1 MKKTYTII
9 IAILFSVTTIA
20 KTPKA
25 DRLFDQWDFFNAA
38 KLYETEATK
47 HPSPDVYFKLG
58 ECYRLM
64 NWYKEAKKA
73 YDKVKEAGVYSNPE
87 FYLNYG
93 QILKNNGNYDEAKVA
108 FDTYTSLKPSD
119 PRGKFFSESIGI
131 VTEDHKWDEPVTIS
145 NVTTLNSKNADLS
158 PVLYKKDGV
167 VFTTNRNT
175 PGHDKIYGWTGAN
188 FLDLYYAK
196 KDTNNINFVDVA
208 PFDGKNINQK
218 YHDALAS
225 FTKNFDTIYISKVEK
240 YLKGEDKKLLKIE
253 RNKIFMSTMKDGKWT
268 KEVPFFLNSDLYS
281 VANPFLSPDGKRLY
295 FVSDMLGGY
304 GKTDIYYC
312 PREGNS
318 WGNPINMGPNVNT
331 FNTEKYPNMDA
342 DGNFYFASDGYQGF
356 GGMDICVA
364 LNKNDT
370 LQKAIPMKYPFN
382 SFTNDFGI
390 VFLKDGKSGYFT
402 SNRYEGGKGDD
413 DIYYF
418 DLKRDSVKK
427 DLIIPIYTIG
437 YRPKSIEPEVKFW
450 INSPA
455 NIMAGRRVS
464 ETFPLRN
471 YVFFDL
477 GSTEIPDRYVLLKK
491 DQVKD
496 FKEENLKQYEL
507 MVRSERAKQQ
517 LVVYYNIL
525 NILCDRMAKHPETTV
540 KLDGSSELGPEDGKA
555 MAESVKKYM
564 VGVFGIDAKRIGL
577 EGSFKPKIPSEKPG
591 GVLELTLLREGDR
604 RVSIESSSPALLV
617 EFESGPDTPF
627 KPVEISTVQEA
638 PVDSYVTFNV
648 EGGDKAFVS
657 WTMEIRDD
665 AGNIQY
671 FGPYSR
677 EKVSIPGKTILGAR
691 PEGDYKVTMVGQTKN
706 GNTVRKEASVHMTL
720 WTQSLL
726 VDGLRFSVIFEF
738 DDSRSI
744 NIYRKFLTDF
754 VTPKIPDGSRVII
767 HGHTDIIGE
776 EVHNQ
781 KLSEARANDVTKILQ
796 DALARAGKND
806 VKIEVTAFGEDENVS
821 PFENKFPE
829 ERFYNRTVIIDVI
842 PRDK

>member
-1 MKKTYTII
+1 MKKTYTLI
-9 IAILFSVTTIA
+9 IAVLFSITTIA
-20 KTPKA
+20 QTPKA
-25 DRLFDQWDFFNAA
+25 DRLFEHWDFFNAA
-38 KLYETEATK
+38 KLYETEAAK
-47 HPSPDVYFKLG
+47 NPSADVYFKLG
-58 ECYRLM
+58 ESYRIM
-64 NWYKEAKKA
+64 NWYKEAKTA
-73 YDKVKEAGVYSNPE
+73 YDKVNEAGVYSNPE

-108 FDTYTSLKPSD
+108 FDTYTRLKPSD

-131 VTEDHKWDEPVTIS
+131 VTEDHEWDEPVSVT
-145 NVTTLNSKNADLS
+145 NVAALNSKNADLS
-158 PVLYKKDGV
+158 PVFYKDGV
-167 VFTTNRNT
+167 VFSTTRNT
-175 PGHDKIYGWTGAN
+175 QGHDKIYSWTGAN
-188 FLDLYYAK
+188 FLDLYFAK
-196 KDTNNINFVDVA
+196 KETDNINFANVA
-208 PFDGKNINQK
+208 PFDNEKMNKK

-225 FTKNFDTIYISKVEK
+225 FSKNQDTIYLTRVEK
-240 YLKGEDKKLLKIE
+240 YLKGEDKKLLEIE
-253 RNKIFMSTMKDGKWT
+253 RNKIFMSTLKDGKWT

-281 VANPFLSPDGKRLY
+281 VANPLLSPDGKRLY
-295 FVSDMLGGY
+295 FVSDMIGGY

-312 PREGNS
+312 PREGDK
-318 WGNPINMGPNVNT
+318 WGNPINMGPNINT
-331 FNTEKYPNMDA
+331 FNTEKYPAFDA
-342 DGNFYFASDGYQGF
+342 DGNFYFSSDGYQGF
-356 GGMDICVA
+356 GGQDICIA

-390 VFLKDGKSGYFT
+390 VFLPDGKSGYFS
-402 SNRYEGGKGDD
+402 SNRLGGQGDD

-418 DLKRDSVKK
+418 DIKRDPVNK
-427 DLIIPIYTIG
+427 DLIVPIYTIG
-437 YRPKSIEPEVKFW
+437 YRPYSAEPEVKFW
-450 INSPA
+450 VNSPA

-496 FKEENLKQYEL
+496 FKEDNLKQYEL
-507 MVRSERAKQQ
+507 MVRAERAKQQ

-525 NILCDRMAKHPETTV
+525 NILCDRMAKNPGTTI
-540 KLDGSSELGPEDGKA
+540 KLVGSSEKGPEDGKA

-564 VGVFGIDAKRIGL
+564 VDVFGIEAKRISL
-577 EGSFKPKIPSEKPG
+577 EGTYKPRIPSEKPG
-591 GVLELTLLREGDR
+591 GKLELPLLREGDR
-604 RVSIESSSPALLV
+604 RVSIESSSPVLLNV
-617 EFESGPDTPF
+617 FESGPDSPL
-627 KPVEISTVQEA
+627 KLAEISTVQEA

-648 EGGDKAFVS
+648 EGAEEAFLS

-665 AGNIQY
+665 AGGVKY

-677 EKVSIPGKTILGAR
+677 EKVSIPGKTILGSR

-706 GNTVRKEASVHMTL
+706 GNTVRKEESVHMAL

-726 VDGLRFSVIFEF
+726 ADGLRFSVIFEF

-744 NIYRKFLTDF
+744 NIYQKFLADF
-754 VTPKIPDGSRVII
+754 VTPRIPEGSKVII

-776 EVHNQ
+776 EGHNQ
-781 KLSEARANDVTKILQ
+781 KLSEARAKDVTKILQ
-796 DALARAGKND
+796 DALARAGKKD

-842 PRDK
+842 PNK

>member
-1 MKKTYTII
+1 MKKTYTSI
-9 IAILFSVTTIA
+9 IAVLFSITTIA
-20 KTPKA
+20 QTPKA
-25 DRLFDQWDFFNAA
+25 DRLFEQWDFFNAA
-38 KLYETEATK
+38 KLYETEAAK
-47 HPSPDVYFKLG
+47 NPSADVNFKLG
-58 ECYRLM
+58 ECYRIM
-64 NWYKEAKKA
+64 NWYKEAKAA
-73 YDKVKEAGVYSNPE
+73 YDKVNEAGVYSNPE

-93 QILKNNGNYDEAKVA
+93 QILKNTGNYNEAKVA
-108 FDTYTSLKPSD
+108 FDTYTRLKPSD
-119 PRGKFFSESIGI
+119 PGGKFFSESIGI
-131 VTEDHKWDEPVTIS
+131 VTEDHKWDEPVSVT
-145 NVTTLNSKNADLS
+145 NVAALNTKNADLS
-158 PVLYKKDGV
+158 PAFYKGGI
-167 VFTTNRNT
+167 VFSTNRNT

-196 KDTNNINFVDVA
+196 KNTDNSTFVDVV
-208 PFDGKNINQK
+208 PFDGGKLNKK

-225 FTKNFDTIYISKVEK
+225 FSKNQDTVYLTRVEK
-240 YLKGEDKKLLKIE
+240 YLKGDDKELLGIE

-268 KEVPFFLNSDLYS
+268 KEVPFFYNSDLYS
-281 VANPFLSPDGKRLY
+281 VSNPLLSTDGQRLY
-295 FVSDMLGGY
+295 FVSDMIGGY

-312 PREGNS
+312 QREGDS
-318 WGNPINMGPNVNT
+318 WGNPINMGPNINT
-331 FNTEKYPNMDA
+331 FNTEKYPNFDA

-364 LNKNDT
+364 LNKNNT

-390 VFLKDGKSGYFT
+390 VFLPDGKSGYFT
-402 SNRYEGGKGDD
+402 SNRLGGQGDD

-418 DLKRDSVKK
+418 DLKRDPVNK
-427 DLIIPIYTIG
+427 DLIVPIYTIG
-437 YRPKSIEPEVKFW
+437 YRPYSIEPEVKFW
-450 INSPA
+450 VNSPA
-455 NIMAGRRVS
+455 NIQAGRRVR

-507 MVRSERAKQQ
+507 MVRAERAKQQ

-525 NILCDRMAKHPETTV
+525 NILCDRMAKNPETTV
-540 KLDGSSELGPEDGKA
+540 NLVGSSEKGPEDGKA

-564 VGVFGIDAKRIGL
+564 VGVFGIDAKRISL
-577 EGSFKPKIPSEKPG
+577 EGTYKPRIPSEKPG
-591 GVLELTLLREGDR
+591 GILELTLLREGDR
-604 RVSIESSSPALLV
+604 RVSIESSSPTLLDV
-617 EFESGPDTPF
+617 FESGPDTPL
-627 KPVEISTVQEA
+627 KLVEISTVQEA
-638 PVDSYVTFNV
+638 PDDSYVTFNV
-648 EGGDKAFVS
+648 EGADEAFVS
-657 WTMEIRDD
+657 WTMEISDD
-665 AGNIQY
+665 AGTMQY

-677 EKVSIPGKTILGAR
+677 EKVSIPGKTILGSR
-691 PEGDYKVTMVGQTKN
+691 PEGDYKVTMIGQTKN
-706 GNTVRKEASVHMTL
+706 GNTVRKEESMHMTL

-744 NIYRKFLTDF
+744 NIYRKFLTDI
-754 VTPKIPDGSRVII
+754 VTTRIPEGAKVII

-776 EVHNQ
+776 EGHNQ
-781 KLSEARANDVTKILQ
+781 KLSEARANDVTKILK

-842 PRDK
+842 PNK

>member
-1 MKKTYTII
+1 MKNIYILI
-9 IAILFSVTTIA
+9 IAVLFGTIA
-20 KTPKA
+20 IAQTPKA
-25 DRLFDQWDFFNAA
+25 DQLFDSWEYYRAA
-38 KLYETEATK
+38 KLYESEAAK
-47 HPSPDVYFKLG
+47 HPSADVYFKLG
-58 ECYRLM
+58 ECYRKM
-64 NWYKEAKKA
+64 NWYKEEQAA
-73 YDKVKEAGVYSNPE
+73 YDKVNASGTYSDPE

-93 QILKNNGNYDEAKVA
+93 QVLKNNGKYDEAKVA
-108 FDTYTSLKPSD
+108 FNKFSELMPTD
-119 PRGKFFSESIGI
+119 PRGKFFSESIDI

-145 NVTTLNSKNADLS
+145 NVATLNSKNADLS
-158 PVLYKKDGV
+158 PVLYKDGV

-188 FLDLYYAK
+188 YLDLYYAK
-196 KDTNNINFVDVA
+196 KDTNNINFVNVA

-218 YHDALAS
+218 YHDGPACFS
-225 FTKNFDTIYISKVEK
+225 KNFDTIYITRVEK
-240 YLKGEDKKLLKIE
+240 YLKGEDKKTLKIE
-253 RNKIFMSTMKDGKWT
+253 RNKIFTSTMKDGNWT
-268 KEVPFFLNSDLYS
+268 KEVPFYLNSDLYS
-281 VANPFLSPDGKRLY
+281 VANPFLTPDGKRLY
-295 FVSDMLGGY
+295 FVSDMQGGY

-312 PREGNS
+312 NREGKG
-318 WGNPINMGPNVNT
+318 WGNPINMGPNINT

-342 DGNFYFASDGYQGF
+342 DGNFYFSSDGYQGF
-356 GGMDICVA
+356 GGMDICIA
-364 LNKNDT
+364 LNKNGVFE
-370 LQKAIPMKYPFN
+370 KAIPMKYPFN

-418 DLKRDSVKK
+418 DLKRDTVDK

-437 YRPKSIEPEVKFW
+437 YRPKFIEPEVKFW
-450 INSPA
+450 VNSPA
-455 NIMAGRRVS
+455 NIQAGRRVR

-471 YVFFDL
+471 YIFFDL

-507 MVRSERAKQQ
+507 MVRAERAKQQ

-525 NILCDRMAKHPETTV
+525 NILCDRMAKNPETTV
-540 KLDGSSELGPEDGKA
+540 KLVGSSEKGLEDGKA

-564 VGVFGIDAKRIGL
+564 VDVFGINGKRISL
-577 EGSFKPKIPSEKPG
+577 EGLYKPKIPSEKPG
-591 GVLELTLLREGDR
+591 GILELTLLREDDR
-604 RVSIESSSPALLV
+604 RVSIESSSPALLE
-617 EFESGPDTPF
+617 EFESGPDTPL
-627 KPVEISTVQEA
+627 KPVDISIVQEA

-648 EGGDKAFVS
+648 EGGNEAFAS
-657 WTMEIRDD
+657 WTLEIRDD
-665 AGNIQY
+665 AGSVQY

-691 PEGDYKVTMVGQTKN
+691 PEGEYKVTMVGQTKH
-706 GNTVRKEASVHMTL
+706 GNTVRKEVSVHMAL

-744 NIYRKFLTDF
+744 NIYKKFLTDF
-754 VTPKIPDGSRVII
+754 VTPKIPKDGRVII

-776 EVHNQ
+776 KGHNQ

-806 VKIEVTAFGEDENVS
+806 VKIEVTAFGENENVS
-821 PFENKFPE
+821 PFENKFPD

-842 PRDK
+842 PRD

>member
-1 MKKTYTII
+1 MKNIYILV
-9 IAILFSVTTIA
+9 IAVLFSTIA
-20 KTPKA
+20 TAQTPKA
-25 DRLFDQWDFFNAA
+25 DRLFENWEYYSAA
-38 KLYETEATK
+38 KLYEAEAAE
-47 HPSPDVYFKLG
+47 HPSADVYFKLG
-58 ECYRLM
+58 ECYRKM
-64 NWYKEAKKA
+64 NWYKEEQVA
-73 YDKVKEAGVYSNPE
+73 YDKVNELGRYSNPE

-93 QILKNNGNYDEAKVA
+93 QVLKNNGNYAQAKVA
-108 FDTYTSLKPSD
+108 FNKFSEFIPSD
-119 PRGKFFSESIGI
+119 PRGKFFSESIDI

-145 NVTTLNSKNADLS
+145 NVATLNSKNADLS
-158 PVLYKKDGV
+158 PALYKNGI
-167 VFTTNRNT
+167 VFTTNRKT

-196 KDTNNINFVDVA
+196 RNTDNIKFDQVA

-225 FTKNFDTIYISKVEK
+225 FSKNFDTIYISKVEK
-240 YLKGEDKKLLKIE
+240 YLKGDDKKLLKIE
-253 RNKIFMSTMKDGKWT
+253 RNKIFISAIKNGNWT

-281 VANPFLSPDGKRLY
+281 VASPFVTPDGKRLY
-295 FVSDMLGGY
+295 FVSDMPGGY

-312 PREGNS
+312 NREGKG
-318 WGNPINMGPNVNT
+318 WGNPINMGPNINT
-331 FNTEKYPNMDA
+331 FNTEKYPNMDT
-342 DGNFYFASDGYQGF
+342 DGNFYFSSDGYQGF
-356 GGMDICVA
+356 GGMDICIA
-364 LNKNDT
+364 LNKNGT
-370 LQKAIPMKYPFN
+370 FEKAIPMKYPFN

-418 DLKRDSVKK
+418 DLKRDNVDK

-437 YRPKSIEPEVKFW
+437 YRPKFIEPEVKFW
-450 INSPA
+450 VNSPA
-455 NIMAGRRVS
+455 NIQAGRRVR

-496 FKEENLKQYEL
+496 FKGRNLKQYEL
-507 MVRSERAKQQ
+507 VVRTERIKQQ
-517 LVVYYNIL
+517 LFVYYNIL
-525 NILCDRMAKHPETTV
+525 NILCDRMSRHPGTTI
-540 KLDGSSELGPEDGKA
+540 KLVGSSEKGPEDGTA
-555 MAESVKKYM
+555 MAESVKNYM
-564 VGVFGIDAKRIGL
+564 VDIFGINGKRISVEGL
-577 EGSFKPKIPSEKPG
+577 CKPKIPSEKSG
-591 GVLELTLLREGDR
+591 GILELTLLRESDR
-604 RVSIESSSPALLV
+604 RVSIESSSPALLE
-617 EFESGPDTPF
+617 EFESDPETPL
-627 KPVEISTVQEA
+627 KPVDILTVQEA

-648 EGGDKAFVS
+648 EGGNKAFAS
-657 WTMEIRDD
+657 WAIEIRDD
-665 AGNIQY
+665 AGSVQY
-671 FGPYSR
+671 FGPYLR
-677 EKVSIPGKTILGAR
+677 EKIRIPGATFLGTR
-691 PEGDYKVTMVGQTKN
+691 TEGEYKVTMVGQTKH
-706 GNTVRKEASVHMTL
+706 GNTVRKEVPVHMEL

-754 VTPKIPDGSRVII
+754 VTPKIPKDSKVII

-776 EVHNQ
+776 EGHNQ

-796 DALARAGKND
+796 DALARAGKNK

-842 PRDK
+842 PRD